1 MKPMARA
8 RRNYHC
14 NRWQWIFLG
23 EVCAGAF
30 VYSLVVGAIVPTVLY
45 GLMAVYSGACA
56 VGED

>member
-8 RRNYHC
+8 RRNC

-45 GLMAVYSGACA
+45 GLMAVYSGISAA
-56 VGED
+56 GE